1 MMVEP
6 PEPPLDTTGMPSL
19 LQRLRRAMGRLVPA
33 SADGT
38 NPAAVRMFQR
48 MDVMWDVLTAGPI
61 RRAAGRLRGRPAWP
75 VTSGAYVIGDPAGP
89 VAICILTSND
99 LMQPLASLPGV
110 AIAGRV
116 YVPNLGIEKIIRN
129 VTANPR
135 IRFLLLC
142 GKESPV
148 FHPGQA
154 LQCLF
159 ANGVDAERRIIGA
172 VGHLPLLQNLSAV
185 RIDTFRHQVE
195 LVDAIGQTDPA
206 IIAAQVA
213 GLLARNPRPFAVPMA
228 AAADPVPADDGT
240 DPRFVSI
247 RPGGQRAPLVYD
259 PTGFFVIT
267 LDRGAQQIVLR
278 HYLPDNTPAHEMRG
292 HAAEAMLLGLLRE
305 DLVSQM
311 SHAGYL
317 GGELAKA
324 EAALRLGLQYE
335 QDQSLRRAGN

>member
-1 MMVEP
+1 MTVES
-6 PEPPLDTTGMPSL
+6 PEPTPDATGIPSPLH
-19 LQRLRRAMGRLVPA
+19 RLMLAMGRLMPT
-33 SADGT
+33 SPDGT

-48 MDVMWDVLTAGPI
+48 MDALRDVLTAGPI
-61 RRAAGRLRGRPAWP
+61 RRAAQRLRGRPAWP
-75 VTSGAYVIGDPAGP
+75 ITSGAYVVGDLTGP
-89 VAICILTSND
+89 VAICTLTSNE
-99 LMQPLASLPGV
+99 LMQPLSILPGV

-172 VGHLPLLQNLSAV
+172 VGHLPVLQNLSAA
-185 RIDTFRHQVE
+185 RIAAFRRQVE
-195 LVDAIGQTDPA
+195 LVDATGQTDPP

-213 GLLARNPRPFAVPMA
+213 GLLARNPGSFAASMA
-228 AAADPVPADDGT
+228 AADEMAPADGGAEA
-240 DPRFVSI
+240 RFVPI

-259 PTGFFVIT
+259 PKGFFVIT
-267 LDRGAQQIVLR
+267 LDRAARQIVLR
-278 HYLPDNTPAHEMRG
+278 HYLPDNVPAHEMRG

-305 DLVSQM
+305 DLVSQL

-335 QDQSLRRAGN
+335 QDQPLRRADN

>member
-6 PEPPLDTTGMPSL
+6 PEPPPDVTGMPSP
-19 LQRLRRAMGRLVPA
+19 LQRLMRTIGRLMPA
-33 SADGT
+33 STDGS

-48 MDVMWDVLTAGPI
+48 MDALRDVLTAGPI
-61 RRAAGRLRGRPAWP
+61 RRAAQRLRGRPAWP
-75 VTSGAYVIGDPAGP
+75 VTSGAYVIGDPTGP
-89 VAICILTSND
+89 VAICTLTSND
-99 LMQPLASLPGV
+99 LMQPLSTLPGV

-129 VTANPR
+129 VTANPC
-135 IRFLLLC
+135 IRYLLLC
-142 GKESPV
+142 GRESAV

-159 ANGVDAERRIIGA
+159 ANGVDTERRIIGA
-172 VGHLPLLQNLSAV
+172 VGHLPLLQNISAA
-185 RIDTFRHQVE
+185 RIDAFRHQVE
-195 LVDAIGQTDPA
+195 LVDATGQTDPA
-206 IIAAQVA
+206 VIAAQVA
-213 GLLARNPRPFAVPMA
+213 GLLARNPGPFAA
-228 AAADPVPADDGT
+228 ALAAADAGAPANGGAEV
-240 DPRFVSI
+240 RFVPI

-259 PTGFFVIT
+259 PKGFFVIS
-267 LDRGAQQIVLR
+267 LDRAARQIVLR
-278 HYLPDNTPAHEMRG
+278 HYRRDNTPAHEMRG

-335 QDQSLRRAGN
+335 QDQPLRRTGD